1 MTDQARKLANAVRGH
16 DSFFM
21 SCIENLEKEIT
32 YPKAFGSLVLHS
44 TLHDIGIEIFDP
56 TGNSIFDSN
65 DHIATRKQQMKG
77 KLLHIEIVKSI
88 TERDHFHNYKGSSYL
103 TRHLKNGYFIR
114 GNNAPFKRY
123 VYLTTDDKRVPMQAL
138 SLSAMSEM
146 PSSTINEANDVSAS
160 GLTRVYIDNVQ
171 ETKGDSGGIDIS
183 FDICDDNNPRTLQ
196 IGGLC
201 QPSTAEMPDILRPC
215 NNDFYRLYSDL
226 EPSTA
231 KDTLALIENGN
242 HIISDCNIT
251 VNADNV
257 AYYNTICVV
266 IGICVFVL
274 DDDLKRDISKF
285 IRGRVRSFS
294 R

>member
-1 MTDQARKLANAVRGH
+1 MLPHKKGEAR
-16 DSFFM
+16 
-21 SCIENLEKEIT
+21 
-32 YPKAFGSLVLHS
+32 
-44 TLHDIGIEIFDP
+44 
-56 TGNSIFDSN
+56 
-65 DHIATRKQQMKG
+65 
-77 KLLHIEIVKSI
+77 
-88 TERDHFHNYKGSSYL
+88 
-103 TRHLKNGYFIR
+103 
-114 GNNAPFKRY
+114 
-123 VYLTTDDKRVPMQAL
+123 
-138 SLSAMSEM
+138 
-146 PSSTINEANDVSAS
+146 
-160 GLTRVYIDNVQ
+160 IDNVQ